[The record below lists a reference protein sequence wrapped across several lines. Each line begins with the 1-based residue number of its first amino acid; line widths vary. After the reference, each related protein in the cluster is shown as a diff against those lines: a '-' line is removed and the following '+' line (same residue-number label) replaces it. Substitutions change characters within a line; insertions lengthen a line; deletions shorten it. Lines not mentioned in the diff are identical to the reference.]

1 MKFLVFVFCIT
12 CTVGANAQFVN
23 LLIDSAA
30 NKRGQFP
37 TEPGIAISFKDPA
50 KLVAGASSGKV
61 YVSEDGGKQ
70 WKHVRLTSS
79 FGIGYGARVLSDFSG
94 NFYYIHVSDPTGKGE
109 ATEEFL
115 DRIVVQKSRDNGQT
129 WDGGSDAGYN
139 PPNDQFQPNAIADRK
154 GSIYLTWTEVEKLG
168 SAEAGCTSRILFSK
182 SSNGS
187 KWNKP
192 SVISVQGGNC
202 IDDDGMAKGA
212 VPAVASDGK
221 MFVAWSQNGILY
233 LDRSFDGGNFWL
245 SNDIAITEQRG
256 GWNFNVPGVQSVNG
270 LPTLICNN
278 TKGNFAGALYLVWA
292 EQVADDDTDIYFT
305 RSLNY
310 GDNWTQPL
318 RINDDEPGKHQF
330 MPAMTIDQVTGHV
343 YILYYDRRSFDDNRT
358 DVYMAFSEDH
368 GATFKNVKVSQT
380 PFLPTGESLGTHI
393 GIAAHNGLIT
403 PIWTRIDNGKSSVWM
418 SVINHFELPGAQ
430 PAPETDKKKKKKSD

>member
-1 MKFLVFVFCIT
+1 MKVSWIVFLVFWSLLV
-12 CTVGANAQFVN
+12 NAQVVN
-23 LLIDSAA
+23 ILVDSAA

-37 TEPGIAISFKDPA
+37 TEPGIAISFKDPD

-70 WKHVRLTSS
+70 WKDVRLTSS

-94 NFYYIHVSDPTGKGE
+94 NFYYIHLSDPTGKGE

-115 DRIVVQKSRDNGQT
+115 DRIVVQKSKDNGQT

-187 KWNKP
+187 KWTKS
-192 SVISVQGGNC
+192 SVISVQGGDC
-202 IDDDGMAKGA
+202 TDDDGMAKGA

-233 LDRSFDGGNFWL
+233 LDRSFDGGTFWL

-256 GWNFNVPGVQSVNG
+256 GWSFSVPGVQSVNG

-330 MPAMTIDQVTGHV
+330 MPAMTIDQVTGYV
-343 YILYYDRRSFDDNRT
+343 YILYYDRRGFDDNQT

-418 SVINHFELPGAQ
+418 SIINHSELPGAQ
-430 PAPETDKKKKKKSD
+430 PATDNNKKKKKKSN